1 MSTDSI
7 RITTETYRLT
17 PAVYFRV
24 TAGAMLPAVAGTA
37 AVAVVATL
45 IAALIFD
52 LRLMFVAL
60 FLIFLIIPFVIGHI
74 YFSRLLTTDAR
85 YALTPKHVTIIPGE
99 SVTETFHSA
108 DEENTPPEPRQW
120 PWGKIENISATSRY
134 ITIRFRSQPYALII
148 PLAAVTDR
156 NALLSLADSY
166 N

>member
-17 PAVYFRV
+17 PAVYFHI
-24 TAGAMLPAVAGTA
+24 TAGAMLPAVAAVA

-60 FLIFLIIPFVIGHI
+60 ILIFLIIPFVIGHI

-120 PWGKIENISATSRY
+120 PWDEIQIISASDKY
-134 ITIRFRSQPYALII
+134 VTIRFRSQPYALII

>member
-7 RITTETYRLT
+7 LITTETYRLT
-17 PAVYFRV
+17 PAVYFHI
-24 TAGAMLPAVAGTA
+24 TAGAMIPAVAAVA

-60 FLIFLIIPFVIGHI
+60 ILIFLIIPFVIGHI

-120 PWGKIENISATSRY
+120 PWDEIENISATSRY